1 MFYYVDYV
9 FVDPPTNELV
19 QKVKELYNK
28 RVSDVRFLIPVLN
41 GLQKHEI
48 VEVLPKLITQSPNVV
63 KEVFNRLLGS
73 FQCKR
78 YFDSIF

>member
-48 VEVLPKLITQSPNVV
+48 VEVLPKLILHN
-63 KEVFNRLLGS
+63 
-73 FQCKR
+73 
-78 YFDSIF
+78 SITEYCERSIQQITGLFPM